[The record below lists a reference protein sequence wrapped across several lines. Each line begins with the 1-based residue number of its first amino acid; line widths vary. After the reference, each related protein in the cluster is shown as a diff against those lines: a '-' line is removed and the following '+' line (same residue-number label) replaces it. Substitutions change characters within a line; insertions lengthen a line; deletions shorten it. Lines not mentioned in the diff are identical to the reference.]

1 MFQSTSK
8 LSKRTAKT
16 FELLSSQVDAIWY
29 ERTEAS
35 NERIDKIFT
44 LALATTE
51 RREMREKSIP
61 MLRSYFNV
69 NRQHVWYANS
79 RTFKCSA
86 YRSASYRT
94 PLRANGGKRRKL
106 YGNTLLLFSS
116 RKLPP
121 IKPAYAK
128 HFRWG
133 IISFYRTL
141 FTIARDRYSE
151 REREGGGERKGEI
164 EIAITQQL
172 RQCRWIVM
180 EK

>member
-1 MFQSTSK
+1 MTW
-8 LSKRTAKT
+8 
-16 FELLSSQVDAIWY
+16 VDAIWY

-44 LALATTE
+44 LALAATE
-51 RREMREKSIP
+51 RRECAKKSIP

-106 YGNTLLLFSS
+106 YENTLLLFSS
-116 RKLPP
+116 RNLSP

-133 IISFYRTL
+133 IISFYRP
-141 FTIARDRYSE
+141 FYDRE
-151 REREGGGERKGEI
+151 REREREI
-164 EIAITQQL
+164 EIAVDNTEVASVMMNRYGKIAYWCGEFDVRT
-172 RQCRWIVM
+172 IVS
-180 EK
+180 KLQSHIYNCTL

>member
-1 MFQSTSK
+1 MSSVTALK
-8 LSKRTAKT
+8 TAPLDYKRVAKEETAKT
-16 FELLSSQVDAIWY
+16 FELLSSGADAIWY
-29 ERTEAS
+29 ERAEAS

-44 LALATTE
+44 LAPTTE
-51 RREMREKSIP
+51 RREVREKKKGIP

-86 YRSASYRT
+86 SYRSASYRT

-133 IISFYRTL
+133 IISFHRPFY
-141 FTIARDRYSE
+141 D
-151 REREGGGERKGEI
+151 RER
-164 EIAITQQL
+164 
-172 RQCRWIVM
+172 
-180 EK
+180 